1 MVTLDEF
8 LEHVAISGLIRA
20 ARLEQARAQLE
31 PGGAEDAWLRL
42 AKRLIGQGLLT
53 SYQGRKLLAG
63 ATRGFLLGGYRIL
76 RPLAEDSA
84 SVLSIRD
91 LGDPEPTHAPRHR
104 AVPPS
109 IPASVRSHAES
120 APRPAIQPSDSRW
133 LLPFS
138 LLVLGLGLI
147 AILAIALLSR
157 G

>member
-63 ATRGFLLGGYRIL
+63 ATRGFFLGGYRIL
-76 RPLAEDSA
+76 RPWQK
-84 SVLSIRD
+84 I
-91 LGDPEPTHAPRHR
+91 
-104 AVPPS
+104 
-109 IPASVRSHAES
+109 
-120 APRPAIQPSDSRW
+120 RPAYSRSATWATLNRRTLRATVLFHLRFQPRYVPMPSPPHA
-133 LLPFS
+133 LPFS
-138 LLVLGLGLI
+138 LATAAGSCPFRYSSWDW
-147 AILAIALLSR
+147 A
-157 G
+157 